1 MTAASTKKF
10 KALCE
15 SLEAERHDTFY
26 LSGASKEIAKVV
38 TKTLDVIPERFK
50 RIYFHAGRYSSG
62 ARDKLATQ
70 SWLEYELSE
79 EL

>member
-15 SLEAERHDTFY
+15 ALEAERNDLSY
-26 LSGASKEIAKVV
+26 LGRTRQPKIRVV
-38 TKTLDVIPERFK
+38 TKTLKVIPESFK
-50 RIYFHAGRYSSG
+50 SLYFHAGRYSSG
-62 ARDKLATQ
+62 ARDSVATQ
-70 SWLEYELSE
+70 AWWEFEMAE